1 MIPKKRVP
9 KKRLQKKRI
18 PKKRVPKKR
27 IPKKKVPKKRIP
39 KKKVPKKRIPKK
51 KVPKKRI
58 PKKRVP
64 KKKVPKKRIP
74 KKKVPKKRIPKKRI
88 PKKRVPKKRLQKK
101 RIPKKR
107 VPKKRLQKKRLQ
119 KKRIPKKR
127 VPKKRIPKKKVPKK
141 RIPRKN
147 SKEEDSKE
155 KDSKEKSSK
164 EEASKEEAS
173 KEEDSKEKSSKEE
186 DSKEKSSKEE
196 DSKEKSSKEEDSKEE
211 GSKEKSSKEE
221 DSKEKSSKEEDS
233 KEEGSKEKS
242 SKEEDSKEKDSK
254 EKSSKEEDSKEND
267 SKEKSSKEEASK
279 EEASKEKDSKEKSS
293 KEEDSKEKSSKE
305 EDSKEKSSKEEDSK
319 EEGSKEKS
327 SKEEDSKEK
336 SSKEEDSKEEGSKEK
351 SSKEEDSK
359 EKSSKEED
367 SKEKSSK
374 EEDYKEKDSKE
385 KSSKEEASKEEA
397 SKEEASKEKDSKEK
411 SSKEED
417 SKEKDSKE
425 KSSKEEGSKEEPSKE
440 EASKEKDSKE
450 KSSKEE
456 DSKEK
461 DSKEQSSKEEASKE
475 KDSKEKSSKEE
486 ASKEK
491 DSKEKDSKEKS
502 SKEEASKEE
511 DSKEKSSKEENSKE
525 KSSKEEASK
534 EKDSKEKSSKEEDS
548 KEKSSK
554 EEDSKEKSSKEEDSK
569 EKSSKEE
576 DSKEKSSK
584 EEGSKEKDS
593 KEKSSKEEGSKEKS
607 SKEEGSKEKDSKE
620 KSSKEEDSKE
630 KDSKEKSSKEEHSK
644 EKDSK
649 EKDSKEKS
657 SKEEGSKEN
666 GCEEKDSKE
675 KHSKEKHSK
684 EKDSKEKDS
693 TLSCTIKPKTGTVFD
708 AFTITCQTSLIYTQS
723 QYCFRTDGKY
733 LLCSD
738 VPEVK
743 SVFLPPGGQSCDY
756 TLKIAATLKHGGDVF
771 VSPII
776 LVQVRDSNTDFS
788 SVDDLRR
795 MIEEVVTL
803 LKEQSQL
810 SGATL
815 GQLFDSVA
823 KKMNSQLYESQKSD
837 VEKLREELL
846 LVMAEAVEEV
856 PALSPGEVY
865 VATRGLNAL
874 VQEDS
879 GLTVTAQE
887 QASSLYVTLSSSLLH
902 MDQTN
907 ADYNEE
913 EMTTVAH
920 TLTEGI
926 SDLVPYSDNKKVS
939 DSLITTVNNIQSALL
954 LFKDIDE
961 EPTIIT
967 QDGICILVK
976 RATTTTFKAL
986 HYVDIIDYSCAAFS
1000 LPPLPDSLLPSV
1012 GPVTVRMFSVDK
1024 NIYSWR
1030 EKGNV
1035 SGTLG
1040 DLSLV
1045 AEDGSVLSV
1054 KNLSEDI
1061 EIYLPR
1067 PVGQEVITSVL
1078 DLANYSTIIIDI
1090 PFPNSTLLIKMM
1102 PSRDPLP
1109 FKVFLE
1115 YLDDSNKTS
1124 SVAWTTM
1131 PQKGATPEERYTWLV
1146 PPESLHGRIG
1156 PHSLL
1161 IRPIVGNGIKSITG
1175 SLSVTAITA
1184 SCKYWVPS
1192 LLDWSNEGCRVGY
1205 NTSSSSVHCLCN
1217 HLTTFGGS
1225 FFVTPNLVD
1234 PSRSAE
1240 LFATF
1245 ADNPVVVC
1253 FVMALVILYF
1263 LVLVWARWKDVKDT
1277 SKVNVTV
1284 LRDNNPLDRYYY
1296 LLSVKTG
1303 HRIGASTSSQ
1313 VTITL
1318 LGAET
1323 NSEPHH
1329 LTDAKKQV
1337 FQRGAMDMFL
1347 LSTPFSLGNLQAI
1360 RMWHNN
1366 SGNSPDWFVS
1376 SVSVQ
1381 DLQTKQKWY
1390 FLCNCWLSVDQDD
1403 CALDKV
1409 IPLPTELELKKF
1421 SHLFFLRTTRDFSD
1435 GHLWLSVV
1443 ARPPSSTF
1451 TCVQRVSCCFSLL
1464 LCTMLTSIMFYG
1476 IPTDPSE
1483 QTLDLGHFEF
1493 TWQQFMVG
1501 VQSSLIM
1508 FPVNI
1513 LIVGI
1518 FRWTRPRE
1526 TPCCQRKKKKPKTT
1540 LEEVINSSHTA
1551 AINTKANITV
1561 DTFIMDIT
1569 RLSRSLSETLQI
1581 NSEFEPE
1588 ETNDINAI
1596 LSVMEDA
1603 VQQNYKTSEKILP
1616 RENSVVLHPVMVEG
1630 TEKKT
1635 QYVFDQ
1641 LCHIEEELV
1650 LLGPENFPTAN
1661 SYSQAVE
1668 QVHGMKKLLENQLSE
1683 EENLHKM
1690 STAAEQSNVDE
1701 KKKKKKCCAGGLPW
1715 WFVFFG
1721 WLLVLATSSVSA
1733 YFTMLYGLKFG
1744 KERSI
1749 SWLVSLVVSFFQS
1762 LLLIQPLKVI
1772 CFAVFFALVIKKV
1785 DDEDDHEVYL
1795 NENIG
1800 DYKDAHALRRVAGIY
1815 EPPPMS
1821 DIERMKRNRIL
1832 EQKAFALFWEIIT
1845 YLCFMWMLLLVAYG
1859 QRDPNAYFLN
1869 QHIRKSFSGNTL
1881 NSLSISD
1888 VFTWANTSLIDNLFG
1903 VYPGFITDGNSKL
1916 VGNARLRQLRVQKNS
1931 CKISSYMNQLVS
1943 DCHAPYSWDT
1953 EDTGFYEPGWHRIV
1967 TDNST
1972 SSSTNCSSS
1981 TSSSPWTYQTQ
1992 EQLRSH
1998 PTWGRLGVYR
2008 GGGFVVELGPDLTN
2022 ASSTLEHLFSSKW
2035 LDTYTRALIVEFTV
2049 YNANVN
2055 LFCMVTLMLETA
2067 AVGVFQFHNELQ
2079 SIRLYQSTS
2088 GLPIFVMAAEIIY
2101 LLFVLYYMF
2110 LQGKLMRTQRWM
2122 YFKNMWNL
2130 LELSIIMLTW
2140 SAVAVFIIRTVFGN
2154 RDLDYYQNHKDK
2166 FASFYQTAS
2175 ADCVLNYLIA
2185 FIVLLS
2191 TVKLWRLLR
2200 LNSKMNMLTATLQ
2213 RASGDIFSFLV
2224 VIIVML
2230 IAYSFTSNVL
2240 YGWKISS
2247 YKTLFDAVMTIIC
2260 LQVGMFNYSEVLD
2273 NTSLLGGLLFGSCVI
2288 FMTYVV
2294 LNLFISVILVA
2305 FNEEQ
2310 IHHKPSEEEEVV
2322 DVMLSKILSLFGI
2335 RYIRKKHPET
2345 DVKSSSD

>member
-1 MIPKKRVP
+1 TILLNFVLIFLVFSRCQKSQKAFRDSCFEFPA
-9 KKRLQKKRI
+9 LQLSFFRA
-18 PKKRVPKKR
+18 
-27 IPKKKVPKKRIP
+27 
-39 KKKVPKKRIPKK
+39 
-51 KVPKKRI
+51 
-58 PKKRVP
+58 
-64 KKKVPKKRIP
+64 
-74 KKKVPKKRIPKKRI
+74 
-88 PKKRVPKKRLQKK
+88 QTW
-101 RIPKKR
+101 
-107 VPKKRLQKKRLQ
+107 
-119 KKRIPKKR
+119 
-127 VPKKRIPKKKVPKK
+127 
-141 RIPRKN
+141 
-147 SKEEDSKE
+147 
-155 KDSKEKSSK
+155 
-164 EEASKEEAS
+164 
-173 KEEDSKEKSSKEE
+173 
-186 DSKEKSSKEE
+186 
-196 DSKEKSSKEEDSKEE
+196 
-211 GSKEKSSKEE
+211 
-221 DSKEKSSKEEDS
+221 
-233 KEEGSKEKS
+233 
-242 SKEEDSKEKDSK
+242 
-254 EKSSKEEDSKEND
+254 
-267 SKEKSSKEEASK
+267 
-279 EEASKEKDSKEKSS
+279 
-293 KEEDSKEKSSKE
+293 
-305 EDSKEKSSKEEDSK
+305 
-319 EEGSKEKS
+319 
-327 SKEEDSKEK
+327 
-336 SSKEEDSKEEGSKEK
+336 
-351 SSKEEDSK
+351 
-359 EKSSKEED
+359 
-367 SKEKSSK
+367 
-374 EEDYKEKDSKE
+374 
-385 KSSKEEASKEEA
+385 
-397 SKEEASKEKDSKEK
+397 
-411 SSKEED
+411 
-417 SKEKDSKE
+417 
-425 KSSKEEGSKEEPSKE
+425 
-440 EASKEKDSKE
+440 
-450 KSSKEE
+450 
-456 DSKEK
+456 
-461 DSKEQSSKEEASKE
+461 
-475 KDSKEKSSKEE
+475 
-486 ASKEK
+486 
-491 DSKEKDSKEKS
+491 
-502 SKEEASKEE
+502 
-511 DSKEKSSKEENSKE
+511 
-525 KSSKEEASK
+525 
-534 EKDSKEKSSKEEDS
+534 
-548 KEKSSK
+548 
-554 EEDSKEKSSKEEDSK
+554 
-569 EKSSKEE
+569 
-576 DSKEKSSK
+576 
-584 EEGSKEKDS
+584 
-593 KEKSSKEEGSKEKS
+593 
-607 SKEEGSKEKDSKE
+607 
-620 KSSKEEDSKE
+620 
-630 KDSKEKSSKEEHSK
+630 
-644 EKDSK
+644 
-649 EKDSKEKS
+649 
-657 SKEEGSKEN
+657 
-666 GCEEKDSKE
+666 CEERRG
-675 KHSKEKHSK
+675 H
-684 EKDSKEKDS
+684 
-693 TLSCTIKPKTGTVFD
+693 LVF
-708 AFTITCQTSLIYTQS
+708 ITDEDTQS
-723 QYCFRTDGKY
+723 FLQRHLDPGTDVWIGLISSIDSSNK
-733 LLCSD
+733 
-738 VPEVK
+738 
-743 SVFLPPGGQSCDY
+743 GG
-756 TLKIAATLKHGGDVF
+756 HGWLDG
-771 VSPII
+771 SP
-776 LVQVRDSNTDFS
+776 VGFS
-788 SVDDLRR
+788 KWMDDDDLALNATCGRILGR
-795 MIEEVVTL
+795 SEY
-803 LKEQSQL
+803 QW
-810 SGATL
+810 GATSDCTQTL
-815 GQLFDSVA
+815 PFICQF
-823 KKMNSQLYESQKSD
+823 ESGRAI
-837 VEKLREELL
+837 VC
-846 LVMAEAVEEV
+846 
-856 PALSPGEVY
+856 
-865 VATRGLNAL
+865 
-874 VQEDS
+874 
-879 GLTVTAQE
+879 
-887 QASSLYVTLSSSLLH
+887 
-902 MDQTN
+902 
-907 ADYNEE
+907 ADYNATLQCDPGRVV
-913 EMTTVAH
+913 MIGSSFYGRNSLYYCRSAVPPPV
-920 TLTEGI
+920 TLTPPCSSWVDVTQATAGKIIVIPLQMNTCTLEKIHLTSG
-926 SDLVPYSDNKKVS
+926 S
-939 DSLITTVNNIQSALL
+939 LL
-954 LFKDIDE
+954 LMLF
-961 EPTIIT
+961 P
-967 QDGICILVK
+967 
-976 RATTTTFKAL
+976 
-986 HYVDIIDYSCAAFS
+986 CAQ
-1000 LPPLPDSLLPSV
+1000 
-1012 GPVTVRMFSVDK
+1012 
-1024 NIYSWR
+1024 
-1030 EKGNV
+1030 
-1035 SGTLG
+1035 
-1040 DLSLV
+1040 
-1045 AEDGSVLSV
+1045 
-1054 KNLSEDI
+1054 
-1061 EIYLPR
+1061 IYLPR

-1090 PFPNSTLLIKMM
+1090 PFPNSTLLIKVQLFVLLLK
-1102 PSRDPLP
+1102 S
-1109 FKVFLE
+1109 F
-1115 YLDDSNKTS
+1115 
-1124 SVAWTTM
+1124 
-1131 PQKGATPEERYTWLV
+1131 ERYTWLV

-1561 DTFIMDIT
+1561 DTFIM
-1569 RLSRSLSETLQI
+1569 
-1581 NSEFEPE
+1581 
-1588 ETNDINAI
+1588 
-1596 LSVMEDA
+1596 
-1603 VQQNYKTSEKILP
+1603 
-1616 RENSVVLHPVMVEG
+1616 NSVVLHPVMVEG

-1668 QVHGMKKLLENQLSE
+1668 QVHGMKKLLENQL
-1683 EENLHKM
+1683 
-1690 STAAEQSNVDE
+1690 TAEQSNVDE

-1800 DYKDAHALRRVAGIY
+1800 KSKNKTCTKLRVAGIY

-2022 ASSTLEHLFSSKW
+2022 ASRLHLFSSKW

-2224 VIIVML
+2224 VIIVICDADVSL
-2230 IAYSFTSNVL
+2230 QSNVL

-2310 IHHKPSEEEEVV
+2310 IHHKVIFHVV
-2322 DVMLSKILSLFGI
+2322 FLLLMRLVLKTRSRCRG
-2335 RYIRKKHPET
+2335 
-2345 DVKSSSD
+2345 

>member
-1 MIPKKRVP
+1 FCNHDIMFLGTWAALLMLLILIPLSCENEISPARCQKSQKAFRDSCFEFPALQLSFFRAQTWCEERRGHLVFITDEDTQSFLQRHLDPGTDVWIGLISSIDSSNKGGHGWLDGSPVGFSKWMDDDDLALNATCGRILGRSEYQWGATSDCTQTLPFICQFESGRAIVCADYNATLQCDPGRVVMIGSSFYGRNSLYYCRSAVP
-9 KKRLQKKRI
+9 PPVTLTPPCSSWVDVTQATAGKIIVIPLQMNTCTL
-18 PKKRVPKKR
+18 VTD
-27 IPKKKVPKKRIP
+27 
-39 KKKVPKKRIPKK
+39 
-51 KVPKKRI
+51 
-58 PKKRVP
+58 
-64 KKKVPKKRIP
+64 
-74 KKKVPKKRIPKKRI
+74 
-88 PKKRVPKKRLQKK
+88 LSE
-101 RIPKKR
+101 
-107 VPKKRLQKKRLQ
+107 
-119 KKRIPKKR
+119 
-127 VPKKRIPKKKVPKK
+127 
-141 RIPRKN
+141 KN
-147 SKEEDSKE
+147 ITHRYTHQSTFTMTANCTHAEVSISAQEVI
-155 KDSKEKSSK
+155 
-164 EEASKEEAS
+164 AV
-173 KEEDSKEKSSKEE
+173 
-186 DSKEKSSKEE
+186 
-196 DSKEKSSKEEDSKEE
+196 
-211 GSKEKSSKEE
+211 
-221 DSKEKSSKEEDS
+221 
-233 KEEGSKEKS
+233 
-242 SKEEDSKEKDSK
+242 
-254 EKSSKEEDSKEND
+254 
-267 SKEKSSKEEASK
+267 
-279 EEASKEKDSKEKSS
+279 
-293 KEEDSKEKSSKE
+293 
-305 EDSKEKSSKEEDSK
+305 
-319 EEGSKEKS
+319 
-327 SKEEDSKEK
+327 
-336 SSKEEDSKEEGSKEK
+336 
-351 SSKEEDSK
+351 
-359 EKSSKEED
+359 
-367 SKEKSSK
+367 
-374 EEDYKEKDSKE
+374 
-385 KSSKEEASKEEA
+385 
-397 SKEEASKEKDSKEK
+397 
-411 SSKEED
+411 
-417 SKEKDSKE
+417 
-425 KSSKEEGSKEEPSKE
+425 EEPVTEVEVIMCYAGNQSFTANNCTALHGAQLLLQME
-440 EASKEKDSKE
+440 L
-450 KSSKEE
+450 KSGSCQNDANAYTVILKGNI
-456 DSKEK
+456 SL
-461 DSKEQSSKEEASKE
+461 SSLYVFN
-475 KDSKEKSSKEE
+475 
-486 ASKEK
+486 
-491 DSKEKDSKEKS
+491 
-502 SKEEASKEE
+502 
-511 DSKEKSSKEENSKE
+511 ENVPQNMTVS
-525 KSSKEEASK
+525 
-534 EKDSKEKSSKEEDS
+534 
-548 KEKSSK
+548 
-554 EEDSKEKSSKEEDSK
+554 
-569 EKSSKEE
+569 
-576 DSKEKSSK
+576 
-584 EEGSKEKDS
+584 
-593 KEKSSKEEGSKEKS
+593 
-607 SKEEGSKEKDSKE
+607 
-620 KSSKEEDSKE
+620 
-630 KDSKEKSSKEEHSK
+630 
-644 EKDSK
+644 
-649 EKDSKEKS
+649 
-657 SKEEGSKEN
+657 
-666 GCEEKDSKE
+666 EEKVKQLGPGC
-675 KHSKEKHSK
+675 HNL
-684 EKDSKEKDS
+684 
-693 TLSCTIKPKTGTVFD
+693 TLS
-708 AFTITCQTSLIYTQS
+708 ASNHITSSRVSRDFQVTQFV
-723 QYCFRTDGKY
+723 QIERLK
-733 LLCSD
+733 
-738 VPEVK
+738 K
-743 SVFLPPGGQSCDY
+743 
-756 TLKIAATLKHGGDVF
+756 TLKIIHIVQKVTF
-771 VSPII
+771 SF
-776 LVQVRDSNTDFS
+776 QVRDSNTDFS

-837 VEKLREELL
+837 VEK
-846 LVMAEAVEEV
+846 
-856 PALSPGEVY
+856 
-865 VATRGLNAL
+865 
-874 VQEDS
+874 VQ
-879 GLTVTAQE
+879 
-887 QASSLYVTLSSSLLH
+887 
-902 MDQTN
+902 
-907 ADYNEE
+907 
-913 EMTTVAH
+913 
-920 TLTEGI
+920 
-926 SDLVPYSDNKKVS
+926 
-939 DSLITTVNNIQSALL
+939 
-954 LFKDIDE
+954 
-961 EPTIIT
+961 
-967 QDGICILVK
+967 
-976 RATTTTFKAL
+976 
-986 HYVDIIDYSCAAFS
+986 
-1000 LPPLPDSLLPSV
+1000 
-1012 GPVTVRMFSVDK
+1012 
-1024 NIYSWR
+1024 
-1030 EKGNV
+1030 
-1035 SGTLG
+1035 
-1040 DLSLV
+1040 
-1045 AEDGSVLSV
+1045 
-1054 KNLSEDI
+1054 
-1061 EIYLPR
+1061 
-1067 PVGQEVITSVL
+1067 
-1078 DLANYSTIIIDI
+1078 
-1090 PFPNSTLLIKMM
+1090 
-1102 PSRDPLP
+1102 
-1109 FKVFLE
+1109 
-1115 YLDDSNKTS
+1115 
-1124 SVAWTTM
+1124 
-1131 PQKGATPEERYTWLV
+1131 ERYTWLV

-1603 VQQNYKTSEKILP
+1603 VQQNYKTK
-1616 RENSVVLHPVMVEG
+1616 NSVVLHPVMVEG

-1683 EENLHKM
+1683 EENL

-1785 DDEDDHEVYL
+1785 DDEDDHE
-1795 NENIG
+1795 
-1800 DYKDAHALRRVAGIY
+1800 DAHALRRVAGIY

-2022 ASSTLEHLFSSKW
+2022 ASRLHLFSSKW

-2310 IHHKPSEEEEVV
+2310 IHHKVIFHVV
-2322 DVMLSKILSLFGI
+2322 FLLLMRLVLKTRSRCRG
-2335 RYIRKKHPET
+2335 
-2345 DVKSSSD
+2345 